1 LALSWTTLKKVPG
14 VGAVRRWLYLAAKA
28 LGVGPARCYL
38 ILSLQWVVAPFLRD
52 VKPPGLD
59 ICGDVDY
66 PGTYSPGTRSPRA
79 QLLGGRE
86 FLEPGYEV
94 GQ

>member
-1 LALSWTTLKKVPG
+1 VEDIEKVLE
-14 VGAVRRWLYLAAKA
+14 VGAARCWLYLAAKA
-28 LGVGPARCYL
+28 LGVGPARYCL
-38 ILSLQWVVAPFLRD
+38 VLSPQRMVVPYLRD

-94 GQ
+94 GR